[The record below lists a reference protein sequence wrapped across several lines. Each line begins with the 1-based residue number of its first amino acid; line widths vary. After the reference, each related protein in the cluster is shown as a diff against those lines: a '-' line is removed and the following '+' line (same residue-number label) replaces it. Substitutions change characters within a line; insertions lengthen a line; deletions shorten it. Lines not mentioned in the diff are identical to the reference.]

1 MSSARTFFHAIL
13 MSALAGVLAWTDHVA
28 AVLAVS
34 SNYAWQHSAVATAEY
49 PRTRVVIAGESM
61 RLRSASGE
69 EFTESPH
76 VTLNNTGEIV
86 RIEKIHTV
94 LTGQHHDLP
103 LPNGNLRQDW
113 MSSQSNTPALS
124 MPPTRNLTQNLAPI
138 PSRSPNPSLSDLPIG
153 YESKAEVIAEED
165 FIQRNAENS
174 GEYVGPRIRQTIPP
188 GKSLS
193 CYKSL
198 FEGHTLTD
206 THGNVWSFAR
216 NHYFTP
222 EFRWCDAVIN
232 GHLARNGDF
241 TSVIRLVRG
250 KIYGES
256 AKGNGWWLWD
266 GFSFSVNVGRP
277 P

>member
-1 MSSARTFFHAIL
+1 MLAPHTMIAIL
-13 MSALAGVLAWTDHVA
+13 GGTF
-28 AVLAVS
+28 LAV
-34 SNYAWQHSAVATAEY
+34 AGLG
-49 PRTRVVIAGESM
+49 IAANAQ
-61 RLRSASGE
+61 LRSLLVQPWALPPLPTGVGPIE
-69 EFTESPH
+69 KFPD
-76 VTLNNTGEIV
+76 TLPNTGEIV
-86 RIEKIHTV
+86 RIEMIHAV
-94 LTGQHHDLP
+94 LTGQYHDLP
-103 LPNGNLRQDW
+103 LPNGNVRRDW
-113 MSSQSNTPALS
+113 MSSQSNTPALP
-124 MPPTRNLTQNLAPI
+124 MPPTRNFTQNLVPI
-138 PSRSPNPSLSDLPIG
+138 PSRSPNPSFSDLPIG
-153 YESKAEVIAEED
+153 YKSKAEVTAEEA

-193 CYKSL
+193 CYKNL